1 MSARTLDLA
10 HPNIEDAGALLPTLS
25 HDNSNGVWGLA
36 PWLRKALDLRLRP
49 ETSLLLSNQN
59 AVALARNLAGR
70 DQRIQRPV
78 ERSPGNAQ
86 RTGQRAK
93 IAYLQN
99 AALLLLL

>member
-10 HPNIEDAGALLPTLS
+10 HPNIEDAGALLSTLS

-36 PWLRKALDLRLRP
+36 PWLRKALDLRP
-49 ETSLLLSNQN
+49 ETSLLLSKQN

-70 DQRIQRPV
+70 DQRVQRPV

-86 RTGQRAK
+86 RTGQRAE